1 MLPQYCKG
9 PMKNSLV
16 DYMRMIWLENIQV
29 IVMVTNLF
37 EGGKGKCEQYWP
49 SKEEKEKEYG
59 PFTIKLREE
68 MVYPEYTLRT
78 MEMKVSSQSVWQP
91 DTS

>member
-1 MLPQYCKG
+1 M
-9 PMKNSLV
+9 
-16 DYMRMIWLENIQV
+16 

-37 EGGKGKCEQYWP
+37 EGGKSKCEQYWP

-68 MVYPEYTLRT
+68 IVHPEYTLRT
-78 MEMKVSSQSVWQP
+78 MEIKVLLILIHEYKQNKLRIKAFYSTVC
-91 DTS
+91 